1 MFQMIST
8 GDNKRP
14 AAAFLPRDFHAD
26 PGMAFSHI
34 LANCAFV
41 TSPGTGGARSLLGG
55 GGERERATTLSSQT
69 TGQRAGSVHL
79 VEKLCSLLA
88 RTRTVVFL

>member
-55 GGERERATTLSSQT
+55 GRGAGAGHNTQFADYRAAGRFSAPRGETLLSV
-69 TGQRAGSVHL
+69 GQN
-79 VEKLCSLLA
+79 
-88 RTRTVVFL
+88 